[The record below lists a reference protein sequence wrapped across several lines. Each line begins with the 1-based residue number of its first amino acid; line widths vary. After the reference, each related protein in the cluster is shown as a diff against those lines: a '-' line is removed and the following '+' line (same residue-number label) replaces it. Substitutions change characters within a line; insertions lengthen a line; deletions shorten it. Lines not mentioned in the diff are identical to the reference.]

1 MNKWFAKIRK
11 QENGSI
17 AIFVAGLISIMMILF
32 ILVLNLGSVY
42 AVKEKS
48 ATTAQQASL
57 AATSAF
63 YERVQE
69 IVFSFD
75 PFSYLP
81 EEVEDTTILEP
92 FFSLNFKIQERA
104 NSFRT
109 MPSYAGWS
117 DNELWLEAFD
127 DYVINDLFPVPFVGP
142 ALKQMLRLAP
152 LENVAAGK
160 AREAVLQNGGTL
172 EGARLIIEDSRIKVR
187 AANKI
192 NSISFGDDLIDSITD
207 NLYQQ
212 GGGPK
217 IELLNHIWNGSANI
231 SL

>member
-104 NSFRT
+104 KFESSIYRQFFSHLKFESGFKPLGYSLGKNF
-109 MPSYAGWS
+109 
-117 DNELWLEAFD
+117 AFFKSQTT
-127 DYVINDLFPVPFVGP
+127 L
-142 ALKQMLRLAP
+142 LMLCKL
-152 LENVAAGK
+152 VC
-160 AREAVLQNGGTL
+160 
-172 EGARLIIEDSRIKVR
+172 
-187 AANKI
+187 
-192 NSISFGDDLIDSITD
+192 
-207 NLYQQ
+207 
-212 GGGPK
+212 
-217 IELLNHIWNGSANI
+217 
-231 SL
+231 

>member
-109 MPSYAGWS
+109 PMQDGRIMNFGWKPSMTMSLMIY
-117 DNELWLEAFD
+117 FR
-127 DYVINDLFPVPFVGP
+127 FP
-142 ALKQMLRLAP
+142 
-152 LENVAAGK
+152 
-160 AREAVLQNGGTL
+160 
-172 EGARLIIEDSRIKVR
+172 
-187 AANKI
+187 
-192 NSISFGDDLIDSITD
+192 
-207 NLYQQ
+207 
-212 GGGPK
+212 
-217 IELLNHIWNGSANI
+217 LLVQH
-231 SL
+231 